1 MGDSK
6 VWENEEI
13 CMDSTEPS
21 GRFKRLGSALLGAG
35 LAAFSIRSFRK
46 GNRLRGAVTSVGA
59 IALGYAAVKGT
70 GSTDEEFDVETTGGE
85 TTTDTETV
93 STTDTDESAADT
105 SPGLTC
111 AVCGEP
117 ITTGQRRRPNEDDE
131 TVHDDCL

>member
-1 MGDSK
+1 
-6 VWENEEI
+6 
-13 CMDSTEPS
+13 MDSTEPS

-70 GSTDEEFDVETTGGE
+70 DSTGEEFDVETTGGE
-85 TTTDTETV
+85 TSTDTETV
-93 STTDTDESAADT
+93 STTVTDTDESAADT

-111 AVCGEP
+111 AACGEP